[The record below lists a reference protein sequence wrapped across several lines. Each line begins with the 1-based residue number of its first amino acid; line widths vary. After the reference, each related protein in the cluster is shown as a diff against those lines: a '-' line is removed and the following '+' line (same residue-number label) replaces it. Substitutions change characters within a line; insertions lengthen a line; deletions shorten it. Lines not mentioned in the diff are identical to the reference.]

1 MANDDP
7 EETTVSE
14 VENSVAEGKSGSTPF
29 IALGGTALIIAVL
42 FLVALGVVVL
52 AYVLAG

>member
-14 VENSVAEGKSGSTPF
+14 VESSVAEGRSGSTPF
-29 IALGGTALIIAVL
+29 VALGATALIIAVL

>member
-1 MANDDP
+1 MAKDDP

-14 VENSVAEGKSGSTPF
+14 VESSVAEGKSGSTPF
-29 IALGGTALIIAVL
+29 VALGATALIIAVL

>member
-1 MANDDP
+1 MAHDDP

-29 IALGGTALIIAVL
+29 IALGGTALILAVL

>member
-1 MANDDP
+1 MATDDP

-14 VENSVAEGKSGSTPF
+14 VESSVAEGKAGSTPF
-29 IALGGTALIIAVL
+29 VALGATALIIAVL
-42 FLVALGVVVL
+42 FFVALGVVVL